1 MALNS
6 KYHYNSSSIERTG
19 AREGEK
25 EKEKEKEKGETG
37 RVSDR
42 RRSNM
47 NGVFKRNFLF
57 SFFFLKKK

>member
-25 EKEKEKEKGETG
+25 EKEKEKGETG

-42 RRSNM
+42 RRSNIER
-47 NGVFKRNFLF
+47 GIQKEFPFLFLF
-57 SFFFLKKK
+57 SEKK